1 MTLVFKGWCFIMEV
15 VSLDIVVLKVKA
27 DFYALNLG
35 VEVCFFCFM
44 KTKCRGPP
52 LINLKAKKLI
62 GG

>member
-1 MTLVFKGWCFIMEV
+1 MEV